1 MAQLAIIQMYVT
13 LIQINNVQTDS
24 VNGVLDIWLVVLVQT
39 NVQAIIVT
47 KAPVKQKKLETIL
60 QHLAV

>member
-1 MAQLAIIQMYVT
+1 MYVT
-13 LIQINNVQTDS
+13 PIQTNNVQTDS
-24 VNGVLDIWLVVLVQT
+24 ANGVLDIWVVVLVLT

-47 KAPVKQKKLETIL
+47 KAPVKQKKLEIIL